1 VDRLS
6 DNRGEE
12 TVEVAEAEI
21 DAAFQALVTEPTARW
36 GEPEPIDLS
45 PYLDRGLV
53 PQPTIDRLG
62 RRTAAEQDPVPEPI
76 NRLCGL
82 SSTML
87 RWRPPESGRWIALT
101 VGQQDPELPIE
112 LLAAV
117 GEAPLS

>member
-1 VDRLS
+1 M
-6 DNRGEE
+6 
-12 TVEVAEAEI
+12 
-21 DAAFQALVTEPTARW
+21 TELTARW
-36 GEPEPIDLS
+36 GEPESIDLS

-62 RRTAAEQDPVPEPI
+62 RRTAAEEDPVPEPI

-87 RWRPPESGRWIALT
+87 LWRRPESARWAALT

-112 LLAAV
+112 LLAAI
-117 GEAPLS
+117 GDAPIP